1 MPRPQN
7 LLDEEE
13 TVVEAW
19 RMRDCFYCFLL
30 KKDLKFLDEGDY
42 IDGLKRYAI
51 RQREAARLG
60 GVYGRRGSES
70 QPVET
75 PLSKRP
81 PLKGDPLGA
90 NPNLLERV
98 MQLMRIPFAIDK
110 GNPMKRIPFAV
121 ERESP

>member
-1 MPRPQN
+1 MPRPRN

-19 RMRDCFYCFLL
+19 RLRGCFYCFLL

-42 IDGLKRYAI
+42 IDGLKRLCYQAE
-51 RQREAARLG
+51 RSRSDR

-110 GNPMKRIPFAV
+110 GNPLKRIPFAV